1 MVSTQHFDRC
11 SSGSSLDGTTI
22 VIIKNIY
29 NMLDIILG
37 IFIGIFIMVIILG
50 LACYSIYKECKE
62 EIKNIN
68 K

>member
-1 MVSTQHFDRC
+1 
-11 SSGSSLDGTTI
+11 
-22 VIIKNIY
+22 
-29 NMLDIILG
+29 MLDIILG
-37 IFIGIFIMVIILG
+37 IFIGIFIMVIIMG